1 MNNNSTAFINLS
13 FVNIVLYYGINVLL
27 KSNVVLVNALWINM
41 NKQWMTVF

>member
-1 MNNNSTAFINLS
+1 MNNNSTAFLNLS

-41 NKQWMTVF
+41 NNEWLYFH